1 MFPLPPFPLFANL
14 REPTTSAPRGD
25 TLGSRIDRDNSLL
38 MPLRFVRQ
46 AWPSTRRS
54 RLYYAHKGSRS
65 AKTSELVL
73 VYQRWKRSFLP
84 CGKRS
89 TKNQG
94 EQLQLVVVE
103 AKGAC
108 VRRKLGAPF
117 SRRRC
122 GSHPEYAH
130 SVYKNALN
138 KFSFIRLRQRRTSPS
153 RQSCEIVAGVFVPT
167 RADSKDFLRG
177 SDCENKC
184 SQWQSPLCRVS
195 I

>member
-1 MFPLPPFPLFANL
+1 M
-14 REPTTSAPRGD
+14 S
-25 TLGSRIDRDNSLL
+25 
-38 MPLRFVRQ
+38 LRFVRQ
-46 AWPSTRRS
+46 LRNNTAQS
-54 RLYYAHKGSRS
+54 
-65 AKTSELVL
+65 LVL
-73 VYQRWKRSFLP
+73 RTQGLPHGKNKRTSACISKMKAKFLS

-138 KFSFIRLRQRRTSPS
+138 KFSFIRLRTLCASPS

-184 SQWQSPLCRVS
+184 GQWQSPLCRVS

>member
-1 MFPLPPFPLFANL
+1 LHA
-14 REPTTSAPRGD
+14 TSGRRAVGNTKR
-25 TLGSRIDRDNSLL
+25 LKAVS
-38 MPLRFVRQ
+38 LRFVRQ
-46 AWPSTRRS
+46 LRNNTAQS
-54 RLYYAHKGSRS
+54 
-65 AKTSELVL
+65 LVL
-73 VYQRWKRSFLP
+73 SI
-84 CGKRS
+84 
-89 TKNQG
+89 
-94 EQLQLVVVE
+94 
-103 AKGAC
+103 
-108 VRRKLGAPF
+108 KLGAPF

-177 SDCENKC
+177 SNCENKC
-184 SQWQSPLCRVS
+184 GQWQSPLCHVS